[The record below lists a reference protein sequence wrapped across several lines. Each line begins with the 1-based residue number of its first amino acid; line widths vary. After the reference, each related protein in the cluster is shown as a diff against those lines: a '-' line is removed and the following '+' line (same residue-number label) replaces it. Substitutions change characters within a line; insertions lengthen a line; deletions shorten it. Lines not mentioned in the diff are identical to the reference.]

1 MPSGSH
7 VIEKDGVETIT
18 YSNGEKFVIPACDKP
33 RLRNP
38 TSSSSKKPVGA
49 PETDA
54 PDSGW
59 QVWTTYQTSTATF
72 TLFNGLFTVPDTPLQ
87 WGAANSGILYFFTG
101 LQSDNWVPIAHEP
114 PAPSNFDIIQPV
126 LQYGGGSTNGGGKY
140 WGVASWYV
148 TLNNGAL
155 YSDLVTVQPGDTIFG
170 GMKMTGAN
178 TWVINSTDITTN
190 TEPTVQTVTR
200 PRLSSQPWAY
210 LTLET
215 YNIADCTWFPPTG
228 ASIEFSQLELYD
240 ASNYQVTPSWQVNQ
254 NAAHCSAV
262 MTVNS
267 PDDAVIAF

>member
-1 MPSGSH
+1 MVCLSFLPSFLHRFRPSDSLFTLLGVLLTLEFSTSSLVSNLTTGFPLLTSH
-7 VIEKDGVETIT
+7 QH
-18 YSNGEKFVIPACDKP
+18 
-33 RLRNP
+33 LP
-38 TSSSSKKPVGA
+38 TSTSSNPFFNTEEEV
-49 PETDA
+49 
-54 PDSGW
+54 
-59 QVWTTYQTSTATF
+59 QTEVENTGVSLLGTSLSTMVLF
-72 TLFNGLFTVPDTPLQ
+72 IVIWSLFNQ
-87 WGAANSGILYFFTG
+87 
-101 LQSDNWVPIAHEP
+101 VPIPFLLFSVLLSCFASRPIPCSSVSSHLTP
-114 PAPSNFDIIQPV
+114 TLLAGDI
-126 LQYGGGSTNGGGKY
+126 
-140 WGVASWYV
+140 
-148 TLNNGAL
+148 
-155 YSDLVTVQPGDTIFG
+155 IFG
-170 GMKMTGAN
+170 GMKMTGTN

-240 ASNYQVTPSWQVNQ
+240 TSNYQVTPAWQINQ